1 MDVSHI
7 LENLNDAQ
15 RNAVTSEKQHL
26 LVLAGAGSGKTRVL
40 VHKIAWEVEALGT
53 NSSAIM
59 AVTFTNKAANE
70 MRSRIES
77 LLKGPILD
85 SWVGTFHGLSHKLLK
100 RFHKEAGLSS
110 SFTIIDSDDQLRII
124 KRTSKEL
131 NLDEAT
137 WPSRQSQW
145 QINAWKDEG
154 LRSINVDNKGDFYTE
169 TVNKIYKEYEEVCKR
184 DDLVDFGELLLKSYE
199 TLVSS
204 TSVKTFFQT
213 RFKSILIDEFQ
224 DTNTI
229 QYKWLQEI
237 ASKRTNI
244 TAVGDDDQSIYGWRG
259 AKVEHV
265 NSFTEDFKGAEVVR
279 LEQNYRSTNII
290 LNAANALI
298 DNNKDR
304 LGKNLWTEKL
314 EGEQIILYQ
323 AYNEQDEAR
332 FVADVLKDW
341 MEKGGT
347 YEETAVLYRSNAQSR
362 AIEEAL
368 LRSSIPYR
376 IYGGVRFYE
385 RLEIKNAIAYLKV
398 IFNHKDN
405 PSFERSISNP
415 TRGVGEKTLAKIRH
429 TAKQYN
435 ISYISASAKLID
447 DGKISGR
454 GGAGLKDYLEFILG
468 CKSFI
473 EENLL
478 SELMELIIKDSGLYA
493 YHAKEPGEKGKTRTE
508 NLEELI
514 TATKNFEQSISDN
527 KANSEIAA
535 SYLDIISLDSGDRQA
550 SEYDDAAQLMT
561 MHSAKGLEFKLVL
574 ITGLEE
580 SLFPHGRSM
589 ESASQLEEERRLCY
603 VAITRAMEKL
613 YVTHAE
619 SRRLHGTDTFNPP
632 SRFLREIPKELINEI
647 RPRAQTNIPYNRKDF
662 KETKIEFEE
671 EIGIALG
678 QKVNHKKFGEGIVL
692 NYEGSGDSAR
702 VQVNFDNAGT
712 KWLVMAY
719 ANLDKI

>member
-7 LENLNDAQ
+7 LDKLNEDQ
-15 RNAVTSEKQHL
+15 RNAVTSDKQHL

-40 VHKIAWEVEALGT
+40 VHKIAWQVEAIGI

-77 LLKGPILD
+77 LLKAPMLD

-110 SFTIIDSDDQLRII
+110 GFTIIDSDDQLRII
-124 KRTSKEL
+124 KRISKEIG
-131 NLDEAT
+131 LDEAT
-137 WPSRQSQW
+137 WPARQSQW
-145 QINAWKDEG
+145 QINNWKDDG
-154 LRSINVDNKGDFYTE
+154 LRSNGIKVNGDFYTE
-169 TVNKIYKEYEEVCKR
+169 TVNKIYKEYEDISQR
-184 DDLVDFGELLLKSYE
+184 DHLVDFGELLLKSYE
-199 TLVSS
+199 TLVNSKA
-204 TSVKTFFQT
+204 VKTFFQT
-213 RFKSILIDEFQ
+213 RFKSVLIDEFQ

-237 ASKRTNI
+237 ASKKTNI

-265 NSFTEDFKGAEVVR
+265 NSFTEDFKDTEVIR
-279 LEQNYRSTNII
+279 LEQNYRSTNVI

-298 DNNKDR
+298 GNNKER
-304 LGKNLWTEKL
+304 LGKNLWTEKVD
-314 EGEQIILYQ
+314 GEQIILYQ

-332 FVADVLKDW
+332 FIADILKDW
-341 MEKGGT
+341 MNKGGA
-347 YEETAVLYRSNAQSR
+347 YSETAILYRSNAQSR

-368 LRSSIPYR
+368 LRVSIPYR
-376 IYGGVRFYE
+376 IYGGLRFYE
-385 RLEIKNAIAYLKV
+385 RLEIKNAIAYLKI
-398 IFNHKDN
+398 IFNNSDN

-415 TRGVGEKTLAKIRH
+415 TRGVGEKTLAKIRN

-435 ISYISASAKLID
+435 ISYIKASAKLVD
-447 DGKISGR
+447 EGSISGR
-454 GGAGLKDYLEFILG
+454 GGAGLKDYLEFVAG
-468 CKSFI
+468 CDLFI
-473 EENLL
+473 QENLL
-478 SELMELIIKDSGLYA
+478 SELMELIIKETGLYA

-514 TATKNFEQSISDN
+514 TATKNFEQSVTEKKSN
-527 KANSEIAA
+527 KEIAE

-550 SEYDDAAQLMT
+550 SEHDDAAQLMT

-574 ITGLEE
+574 LTGLEE

-613 YVTHAE
+613 YITHAE

-632 SRFLREIPKELINEI
+632 SRFLREIPKDLIDEI

-662 KETKIEFEE
+662 EEIKNEFEE
-671 EIGIALG
+671 EIGISLG
-678 QKVNHKKFGEGIVL
+678 QKVQHNKFGEGIVL

-702 VQVNFDNAGT
+702 VQVNFDNSGT

-719 ANLDKI
+719 ANLKKL

>member
-15 RNAVTSEKQHL
+15 RNAVTSEKQHI

-40 VHKIAWEVEALGT
+40 VHKIAWEVEALGK
-53 NSSAIM
+53 NPSSIM

-77 LLKGPILD
+77 LLKVQLFD

-100 RFHKEAGLSS
+100 RFYKEAGLSS
-110 SFTIIDSDDQLRII
+110 GFTILDSDDQLRII
-124 KRTSKEL
+124 KRISKEL
-131 NLDEAT
+131 NLEEAT
-137 WPSRQSQW
+137 WPARQTQW

-154 LRSINVDNKGDFYTE
+154 TRAKDVNDEGDFYTE
-169 TVNKIYKEYEEVCKR
+169 TVCRVYKEYEEVCQK
-184 DDLVDFGELLLKSYE
+184 DDLVDFGELLLRSYE
-199 TLVSS
+199 VVSNS
-204 TSVKTFFQT
+204 KSVKTFFHS
-213 RFKSILIDEFQ
+213 RFNSILIDEFQ

-229 QYKWLQEI
+229 QYKWLKEI
-237 ASKRTNI
+237 ASNKANV

-265 NSFTEDFKGAEVVR
+265 NLFSKDFKETEIIR

-304 LGKNLWTEKL
+304 LGKNLWTEKI
-314 EGEQIILYQ
+314 EGEQIVLYQ

-332 FVADVLKDW
+332 FIADILKDW
-341 MEKGGT
+341 MNKGGL
-347 YEETAVLYRSNAQSR
+347 YEEAAVLYRSNAQSR

-368 LRSSIPYR
+368 LRASIPYR

-398 IFNHKDN
+398 IFNNNDN

-415 TRGVGEKTLAKIRH
+415 TRGVGEKTLSKIRN
-429 TAKQYN
+429 TSKQFN
-435 ISYISASAKLID
+435 ISYIKASAKLID
-447 DGKISGR
+447 EGLISGR
-454 GGAGLKDYLEFILG
+454 GGSGLKDYLEFISG

-478 SELMELIIKDSGLYA
+478 SELMELIIKDTGLYA
-493 YHAKEPGEKGKTRTE
+493 YHGKEAGEKGKTRTE

-514 TATKNFEQSISDN
+514 TATKNFEQSIKDEKTN
-527 KANSEIAA
+527 VEIAE

-550 SEYDDAAQLMT
+550 SEHDDAAQLMT

-574 ITGLEE
+574 LTGLEE

-613 YVTHAE
+613 YITHAE

-632 SRFLREIPKELINEI
+632 SRFLREIPKDLIDEI

-662 KETKIEFEE
+662 SETKIEFEE

-678 QKVNHKKFGEGIVL
+678 QKVMHKKFGEGIVL
-692 NYEGSGDSAR
+692 NYEGSGESAR
-702 VQVNFDNAGT
+702 VQVNFDDSGT

-719 ANLDKI
+719 ANLEKL

>member
-7 LENLNDAQ
+7 LDKLNDDQ

-40 VHKIAWEVEALGT
+40 VHKIAWQVEAIGI
-53 NSSAIM
+53 NPSAIM

-77 LLKGPILD
+77 LLKAPMLD

-100 RFHKEAGLSS
+100 RFHNEAGLSS
-110 SFTIIDSDDQLRII
+110 GFTIIDSDDQLRII
-124 KRTSKEL
+124 KRISKEIG
-131 NLDEAT
+131 LDEAT
-137 WPSRQSQW
+137 WPARQSQW
-145 QINAWKDEG
+145 QINNWKDDG
-154 LRSINVDNKGDFYTE
+154 LRSKNIKVDGDFYTE
-169 TVNKIYKEYEEVCKR
+169 TVNKIYKEYEDISQR
-184 DDLVDFGELLLKSYE
+184 DHLVDFGELLLKSYE
-199 TLVSS
+199 TLINSKA
-204 TSVKTFFQT
+204 VKTFFQT
-213 RFKSILIDEFQ
+213 RFKSVLIDEFQ

-237 ASKRTNI
+237 ASDKSYV

-265 NSFTEDFKGAEVVR
+265 NSFSEDFKNTEVVR
-279 LEQNYRSTNII
+279 LEQNYRSTNVI

-298 DNNKDR
+298 GNNKER
-304 LGKNLWTEKL
+304 LGKNLWTEKID
-314 EGEQIILYQ
+314 GEQIILYQ

-332 FVADVLKDW
+332 FIADILNDW
-341 MEKGGT
+341 MNKGGA
-347 YEETAVLYRSNAQSR
+347 YSEAAVLYRSNAQSR

-368 LRSSIPYR
+368 LRVSIPYR
-376 IYGGVRFYE
+376 IYGGLRFYE
-385 RLEIKNAIAYLKV
+385 RLEIKNAIAYLKI
-398 IFNHKDN
+398 IFNNNDN

-415 TRGVGEKTLAKIRH
+415 TRGVGEKTLAKIRN
-429 TAKQYN
+429 TAKKYN
-435 ISYISASAKLID
+435 ISYIKASAKLLD
-447 DGKISGR
+447 EGSISGR
-454 GGAGLKDYLEFILG
+454 GGAGLKDYLEFVAG
-468 CKSFI
+468 CNTFI
-473 EENLL
+473 QENLL
-478 SELMELIIKDSGLYA
+478 SELMELIIKETGLYA

-514 TATKNFEQSISDN
+514 TATKNFEQSVTEKKSN
-527 KANSEIAA
+527 EEIAK

-550 SEYDDAAQLMT
+550 SEHDDAAQLMT

-574 ITGLEE
+574 LTGLEE

-589 ESASQLEEERRLCY
+589 ESVSQLEEERRLCY

-613 YVTHAE
+613 YITHAE

-632 SRFLREIPKELINEI
+632 SRFLREIPKDLIDEI

-662 KETKIEFEE
+662 EETKNEFEE
-671 EIGIALG
+671 EIGISLG
-678 QKVNHKKFGEGIVL
+678 QKVHHKKFGEGIVL
-692 NYEGSGDSAR
+692 NYEGSSDSAR
-702 VQVNFDNAGT
+702 VQVNFDNYGT

-719 ANLDKI
+719 ANLKKL

>member
-7 LENLNDAQ
+7 LDNLNEDQ

-40 VHKIAWEVEALGT
+40 VHKIAWEVEALGRSP
-53 NSSAIM
+53 SSIM

-70 MRSRIES
+70 MRSRIEE
-77 LLKGPILD
+77 LLQSPMFD

-110 SFTIIDSDDQLRII
+110 GFTILDSDDQLRII
-124 KRTSKEL
+124 KRISKDL

-137 WPSRQSQW
+137 WPARQSQW
-145 QINAWKDEG
+145 QINTWKDDG
-154 LRSINVDNKGDFYTE
+154 QRSKDVDEKGDFYTE
-169 TVNKIYKEYEEVCKR
+169 TVNKIYKEYEELCIN

-199 TLVSS
+199 MLINSPT
-204 TSVKTFFQT
+204 VKDFFQT
-213 RFKSILIDEFQ
+213 RFQSILIDEFQ

-229 QYKWLQEI
+229 QYKWLREI
-237 ASKRTNI
+237 ASEKANV

-265 NSFTEDFKGAEVVR
+265 NSFTDDYKNTEIVR
-279 LEQNYRSTNII
+279 LEQNYRSTNVI

-341 MEKGGT
+341 MNKGGA

-362 AIEEAL
+362 ALEEAL
-368 LRSSIPYR
+368 LRVSIPYR
-376 IYGGVRFYE
+376 IYGGLRFYE
-385 RLEIKNAIAYLKV
+385 RLEIKNAIAYLKI
-398 IFNHKDN
+398 IFNNKDN

-415 TRGVGEKTLAKIRH
+415 TRGVGEKTLGKIRH
-429 TAKQYN
+429 AAKKFN
-435 ISYISASAKLID
+435 ISYIKASAKLID
-447 DGKISGR
+447 EGSIGGR
-454 GGAGLKDYLEFILG
+454 GGAGLKDYLEFIIG
-468 CKSFI
+468 CKQFI
-473 EENLL
+473 EENTL
-478 SELMELIIKDSGLYA
+478 SELMELIIKESGLYA
-493 YHAKEPGEKGKTRTE
+493 YHAKEAGEKGKTRTE

-514 TATKNFEQSISDN
+514 TATKNFEQSIKDEKTN
-527 KANSEIAA
+527 VEIAE
-535 SYLDIISLDSGDRQA
+535 SYLDVISLDSGDRQA
-550 SEYDDAAQLMT
+550 SEHDDAAQLMT

-574 ITGLEE
+574 LTGLEE

-613 YVTHAE
+613 YITHAE

-632 SRFLREIPKELINEI
+632 SRFLREIPKELIDEI
-647 RPRAQTNIPYNRKDF
+647 RPRAQTNIPYNRKGF
-662 KETKIEFEE
+662 NETKMEFEE

-678 QKVNHKKFGEGIVL
+678 QKVKHKKFGEGIVL

-702 VQVNFDNAGT
+702 VQVNFDESGT

-719 ANLDKI
+719 ANLEKL

>member
-7 LENLNDAQ
+7 LDNLNEDQ

-40 VHKIAWEVEALGT
+40 VHKIAWEVEALGRSP
-53 NSSAIM
+53 SSIM

-70 MRSRIES
+70 MRSRIEE
-77 LLKGPILD
+77 LLQSPMFD

-110 SFTIIDSDDQLRII
+110 GFTILDSDDQLRII
-124 KRTSKEL
+124 KRISKDL

-137 WPSRQSQW
+137 WPARQSQW
-145 QINAWKDEG
+145 QINTWKDDG
-154 LRSINVDNKGDFYTE
+154 QRSKDVDEKGDFYTE
-169 TVNKIYKEYEEVCKR
+169 TVNKIYKEYEELCIN

-199 TLVSS
+199 VLINSPT
-204 TSVKTFFQT
+204 VKDFFQT
-213 RFKSILIDEFQ
+213 RFQSILIDEFQ

-229 QYKWLQEI
+229 QYKWLREI
-237 ASKRTNI
+237 ASEKANV

-265 NSFTEDFKGAEVVR
+265 NSFTDDYKNTEIVR
-279 LEQNYRSTNII
+279 LEQNYRSTNVI

-341 MEKGGT
+341 MNKGGA

-362 AIEEAL
+362 ALEEAL
-368 LRSSIPYR
+368 LRVSIPYR
-376 IYGGVRFYE
+376 IYGGLRFYE
-385 RLEIKNAIAYLKV
+385 RLEIKNAIAYLKI
-398 IFNHKDN
+398 IFNNKDN

-415 TRGVGEKTLAKIRH
+415 TRGVGEKTLGKIRH
-429 TAKQYN
+429 AAKKFN
-435 ISYISASAKLID
+435 ISYIKASAKLID
-447 DGKISGR
+447 EGSIGGR
-454 GGAGLKDYLEFILG
+454 GGAGLKDYLEFIIG
-468 CKSFI
+468 CKQFI
-473 EENLL
+473 EENTL
-478 SELMELIIKDSGLYA
+478 SELMELIIKESGLYA
-493 YHAKEPGEKGKTRTE
+493 YHAKEAGEKGKTRTE

-514 TATKNFEQSISDN
+514 TATKNFEQSIKDEKTN
-527 KANSEIAA
+527 VEIAE
-535 SYLDIISLDSGDRQA
+535 SYLDVISLDSGDRQA
-550 SEYDDAAQLMT
+550 SEHDDAAQLMT

-574 ITGLEE
+574 LTGLEE

-613 YVTHAE
+613 YITHAE

-632 SRFLREIPKELINEI
+632 SRFLREIPKELIDEI
-647 RPRAQTNIPYNRKDF
+647 RPRAQTNIPYNRKGF
-662 KETKIEFEE
+662 NETKMEFEE

-678 QKVNHKKFGEGIVL
+678 QKVKHKKFGEGIVL

-702 VQVNFDNAGT
+702 VQVNFDDSGT

-719 ANLDKI
+719 ANLEKL

>member
-7 LENLNDAQ
+7 LDKLNDDQ

-40 VHKIAWEVEALGT
+40 VHKIAWQVEAIGI
-53 NSSAIM
+53 NPSAIM

-77 LLKGPILD
+77 LLKAPMLD

-100 RFHKEAGLSS
+100 RFHNEAGLSS
-110 SFTIIDSDDQLRII
+110 GFSIIDSDDQLRII
-124 KRTSKEL
+124 KRISKEIG
-131 NLDEAT
+131 LDEAT
-137 WPSRQSQW
+137 WPARQSQW
-145 QINAWKDEG
+145 QINNWKDDG
-154 LRSINVDNKGDFYTE
+154 LRSKNIKVDGDFYTE
-169 TVNKIYKEYEEVCKR
+169 TVNKIYKEYEDISQR
-184 DDLVDFGELLLKSYE
+184 DHLVDFGELLLKSYE
-199 TLVSS
+199 TLINSKA
-204 TSVKTFFQT
+204 VKTFFQT
-213 RFKSILIDEFQ
+213 RFKSVLIDEFQ

-237 ASKRTNI
+237 ASDKSYV

-265 NSFTEDFKGAEVVR
+265 NSFSEDFKNTEVVR
-279 LEQNYRSTNII
+279 LEQNYRSTNVI

-298 DNNKDR
+298 GNNKER
-304 LGKNLWTEKL
+304 LGKNLWTEKID
-314 EGEQIILYQ
+314 GEQIILYQ

-332 FVADVLKDW
+332 FIADILNDW
-341 MEKGGT
+341 MNKGGA
-347 YEETAVLYRSNAQSR
+347 YSEAAVLYRSNAQSR

-368 LRSSIPYR
+368 LRVSIPYR
-376 IYGGVRFYE
+376 IYGGLRFYE
-385 RLEIKNAIAYLKV
+385 RLEIKNAIAYLKI
-398 IFNHKDN
+398 IFNNNDN

-415 TRGVGEKTLAKIRH
+415 TRGVGEKTLAKIRN
-429 TAKQYN
+429 TAKKYN
-435 ISYISASAKLID
+435 ISYIKASAKLLD
-447 DGKISGR
+447 EGSISGR
-454 GGAGLKDYLEFILG
+454 GGAGLKDYLEFVAG
-468 CKSFI
+468 CNTFI
-473 EENLL
+473 QENLL
-478 SELMELIIKDSGLYA
+478 SELMELIIKETGLYA

-514 TATKNFEQSISDN
+514 TATKNFEQSVTEKKSN
-527 KANSEIAA
+527 EEIAK

-550 SEYDDAAQLMT
+550 SEHDDAAQLMT

-574 ITGLEE
+574 LTGLEE

-589 ESASQLEEERRLCY
+589 ESVSQLEEERRLCY

-613 YVTHAE
+613 YITHAE

-632 SRFLREIPKELINEI
+632 SRFLREIPKDLIDEI

-662 KETKIEFEE
+662 EETKNEFEE
-671 EIGIALG
+671 EIGISLG
-678 QKVNHKKFGEGIVL
+678 QKVHHKKFGEGIVL
-692 NYEGSGDSAR
+692 NYEGSSDSAR
-702 VQVNFDNAGT
+702 VQVNFDNYGT

-719 ANLDKI
+719 ANLKKL